1 MTVGPLVPTR
11 TALDDAAARLAAA
24 GVPSPRF
31 DAEELAA
38 YLLGTD
44 RSGLVTA
51 GALDGAA
58 YDRLV
63 ARRAARE
70 PLQHITGVAHFRYL
84 TLAVG
89 RGVFIPRPETES
101 VVGYAIDWLHPRT
114 LPAPVCVDLCA
125 GSGAI
130 AAALTTEVEGSV
142 VHAVE
147 LSADALPWLRR
158 NVEPLGVTVHHA
170 DVANA
175 LTGLDGRVDVV
186 VCNPPYIP
194 DDAVPRDPE
203 VVDHDPALA
212 LWGGPDGLD
221 VVRVVERTA
230 ARLLRPGGLVVIE
243 HADVQGE
250 TVPALLSAAG
260 DWQDVHDHADLTG
273 LPRYTS
279 ALRSVR

>member
-1 MTVGPLVPTR
+1 VSPLVPTR
-11 TALDDAAARLAAA
+11 TALADASTRLAAA

-38 YLLGTD
+38 FLMGTD
-44 RSGLVTA
+44 RSGLLTA
-51 GALDGAA
+51 DALDGTA
-58 YDRLV
+58 YEQLV

-101 VVGYAIDWLHPRT
+101 VVGHAIDWLHGRA
-114 LPAPVCVDLCA
+114 LQAPVCVDLCA

-130 AAALTTEVEGSV
+130 AAALATEVKGSV

-147 LSADALPWLRR
+147 SSADALPWLRR
-158 NVEPLGVTVHHA
+158 NVKPLGVAVHPVDIA
-170 DVANA
+170 QPIS
-175 LTGLDGRVDVV
+175 GLEGGVDVV

-194 DDAVPRDPE
+194 DDALPRDPE
-203 VVDHDPALA
+203 VVEFDPAFA

-221 VVRVVERTA
+221 VMRVVARSA
-230 ARLLRPGGLVVIE
+230 AWLLRPGGLLVVE

-260 DWQDVHDHADLTG
+260 DWQDVLDHKDLSG

-279 ALRSVR
+279 AVRSAR

>member
-1 MTVGPLVPTR
+1 M
-11 TALDDAAARLAAA
+11 
-24 GVPSPRF
+24 
-31 DAEELAA
+31 
-38 YLLGTD
+38 
-44 RSGLVTA
+44 
-51 GALDGAA
+51 
-58 YDRLV
+58 
-63 ARRAARE
+63 
-70 PLQHITGVAHFRYL
+70 
-84 TLAVG
+84 
-89 RGVFIPRPETES
+89 FIPRPETES
-101 VVGYAIDWLHPRT
+101 VVGYAIDWLPPRT
-114 LPAPVCVDLCA
+114 SPAPVCVDLCA

-130 AAALTTEVEGSV
+130 AAALATEVEGSV

-158 NVEPLGVTVHHA
+158 NVEPLGVTVHHV

-175 LTGLDGRVDVV
+175 LTELDGRVDVV

-250 TVPALLSAAG
+250 TVPALLGARRRLAGRARPRGPHRPAPVHERRTLRPVSALYDCADPQQRTTGLQRAVTSVQRGELVVLPTDTVYGIGADAFDHSAVDGAAG
-260 DWQDVHDHADLTG
+260 REGPRSGHAGPGPGRLGAHRRRPGVAADQAG
-273 LPRYTS
+273 
-279 ALRSVR
+279 A

>member
-1 MTVGPLVPTR
+1 MTVRPLVPTR
-11 TALDDAAARLAAA
+11 SAVDDAAARLAAA

-38 YLLGTD
+38 FLLGTD
-44 RSGLVTA
+44 RSAVVTA
-51 GALDGAA
+51 AALDRAA

-89 RGVFIPRPETES
+89 RGVFIPRPETEC
-101 VVGYAIDWLHPRT
+101 VVGYAIEWLRGHPVQ
-114 LPAPVCVDLCA
+114 APVCVDLCA

-130 AAALTTEVEGSV
+130 AAALATEIEGSV

-158 NVEPLGVTVHHA
+158 NVEPLGVVVHHA

-175 LTGLDGRVDVV
+175 MTELDGRVDAV

-221 VVRVVERTA
+221 VLRVVERTA
-230 ARLLRPGGLVVIE
+230 ARLLRPGGLLVIE

-250 TVPALLSAAG
+250 TVPGLLAG
-260 DWQDVHDHADLTG
+260 TRDWQDVRDHADLTG

-279 ALRSVR
+279 AVRSAR